1 MGQYLK
7 KAAIGIVLAS
17 ALVFPVH
24 AGTMKEQLKG
34 FYELEVIGDFGGQ
47 SAEPFLPSD
56 SDFKEQL
63 QKLKDD
69 DILAL
74 EVPDRRKP
82 CPGSFQEPLDR
93 QK

>member
-7 KAAIGIVLAS
+7 KAAIGIALAS
-17 ALVFPVH
+17 ALVLPVH

-56 SDFKEQL
+56 SEF
-63 QKLKDD
+63 
-69 DILAL
+69 
-74 EVPDRRKP
+74 
-82 CPGSFQEPLDR
+82 
-93 QK
+93 